1 MVSYRKRHS
10 SHRISQWYVCTYESS
25 SFALLGAC
33 LWRALPNLTVSTL
46 PASATAV
53 SPANVRIAPDSVLGR
68 SALLAAIPH
77 RPVRGDRSE

>member
-1 MVSYRKRHS
+1 MVFYRKRHS
-10 SHRISQWYVCTYESS
+10 SHQISQWYGCMYESS
-25 SFALLGAC
+25 SFALLGTC
-33 LWRALPNLTVSTL
+33 LLPNLTVSTL

-53 SPANVRIAPDSVLGR
+53 SPASVRIAPDSVLGR